1 MTDHAINAIRTA
13 RLPGPRGAWAS
24 FARVTLEF
32 ALLFGVA
39 IALDR
44 VILIDANGP
53 YPNPLWLPVILL
65 SLEHGLG
72 VAVAAALTSSALYAS
87 FDLPPALVTE
97 DLYTYLGRGAAE
109 PVGWTCAA
117 LLIGHLRTRQI
128 GQVAEL
134 QEEVIEGSKHSAA
147 VAELCASLKSRT
159 EMLERHIAANA
170 NTSAIDIAEAITGL
184 HDASFD
190 NFADRLTRFIVLMV
204 GSSEFSIY
212 MLRGNTLRLAFQPP
226 DETRHPSDLV
236 VEPDDALFAA
246 VVHHRRILAV
256 TRPEDRK
263 LLGDR
268 GVLMGP
274 LLENSASNRVI
285 GMLGIGGA
293 DLIDFPDDIER
304 RFRLT
309 CAEISR
315 LLSRVI
321 LVDSWQTPPVRAI
334 EFQQGPFR
342 EAAAEPRPF
351 PAAPPII
358 DSTPGPAAPAPTA
371 EVA

>member
-1 MTDHAINAIRTA
+1 MSDQALHEISSRL
-13 RLPGPRGAWAS
+13 LPGQRSAWRS
-24 FARVTLEF
+24 FLRVALEF
-32 ALLFGVA
+32 VLLFGAA

-44 VILIDANGP
+44 VILVDANGP
-53 YPNPLWLPVILL
+53 YPNPLWLPVVLL
-65 SLEHGLG
+65 SLEHGLSA
-72 VAVAAALTSSALYAS
+72 AVAAALAGCALYAW
-87 FDLPPALVTE
+87 FDLPPTLVTE
-97 DLYTYLGRGAAE
+97 DVYAYLGRVAAE

-117 LLIGHLRTRQI
+117 LLIGHLRSRQI
-128 GQVAEL
+128 DQVTELQAEL
-134 QEEVIEGSKHSAA
+134 AETSKHSAA
-147 VAELCASLKSRT
+147 VAELCANLKSRT

-170 NTSAIDIAEAITGL
+170 NTSAIDIAESITGL

-190 NFADRLTRFIVLMV
+190 NFAERLTRFIVLII
-204 GSSEFSIY
+204 GTSEFSIY
-212 MLRGNTLRLAFQPP
+212 MLRGRTLRLAFQPP
-226 DETRHPSDLV
+226 DETRHASDLI
-236 VEPDDALFAA
+236 VEPNDALFAA
-246 VVHHRRILAV
+246 IVDQRRILAV

-263 LLGDR
+263 LLGNR

-321 LVDSWQTPPVRAI
+321 LIDSWQTPTPMRSI
-334 EFQQGPFR
+334 EFQPVGAFG
-342 EAAAEPRPF
+342 EAAVELRIPLTVERASIVPTDD
-351 PAAPPII
+351 AA
-358 DSTPGPAAPAPTA
+358 
-371 EVA
+371 